1 MNEMIENKNMSV
13 GSSSITLR
21 FRSDILNKLK
31 HEAAQKRISLNTL
44 ATQVFTTHAE
54 YDAYASTSGMVS
66 IPKSLLIT
74 MMNRLEEEEVKK
86 LSEHIARND
95 MKWEEDGRF
104 ILKDYFVMSLLN
116 CH

>member
-1 MNEMIENKNMSV
+1 MAKERKVFRLSYIIIVIIVETNLEKVENNDMGV

-74 MMNRLEEEEVKK
+74 MMNQLEEEEVKK
-86 LSEHIARND
+86 LLNILQR
-95 MKWEEDGRF
+95 MK
-104 ILKDYFVMSLLN
+104 
-116 CH
+116 